1 MLELFSVFPFI
12 LKSGRGQNQRWGVF
26 TCARYDR
33 AKKLTVGEMIH
44 FSGDFGEDNANP
56 GRGLGV

>member
-1 MLELFSVFPFI
+1 MGAVKTKGGEFSP
-12 LKSGRGQNQRWGVF
+12 
-26 TCARYDR
+26 APDYR

-56 GRGLGV
+56 SRGLGV

>member
-1 MLELFSVFPFI
+1 MGAVKTKGGELSPAP
-12 LKSGRGQNQRWGVF
+12 G
-26 TCARYDR
+26 YDR

-56 GRGLGV
+56 SRGLGV